1 MANPTGP
8 TGEQFEITRGDA
20 RAVITEIG
28 AGLRV
33 FEIGDVSYVETFA
46 ADAAPPKG
54 AGQILLPWPNR
65 TKGARWTYQGETQ
78 ELEVTEPERGNA
90 IHGLT
95 RHAEWTLVEHAESS
109 ITFEIGIEVQPG
121 WPVPLHARIRYELAP
136 RELTVTHDI
145 RNEGDSPIGVG
156 VGAHPYFRLG
166 DLPTDEL
173 TLTLSASRV
182 RPALPAAQL
191 PYGDE
196 QDVDGTDYD
205 FRAGRLLAGVDLDTA
220 FTGLA
225 KGVWGLAP
233 RRGLGVAPPDD
244 TAEDGRH
251 HHVLSHGEKSIDV
264 WTDPDFRWVQ
274 VFTPEDLVG
283 RGRAIALEPMTCP
296 ADALNSGDDLI
307 DLEPGTSWTGSWG
320 VKIHG

>member
-1 MANPTGP
+1 MDP

-20 RAVITEIG
+20 RAVITETG

-33 FEIGDVSYVETFA
+33 FEVSGVPYLETFA
-46 ADAAPPKG
+46 ADALPPKA

-65 TKGARWTYQGETQ
+65 TKGARWTHQGETQ
-78 ELEVTEPERGNA
+78 ELEVTEPARGNA

-109 ITFEIGIEVQPG
+109 ITLEIEVEVQPG

-156 VGAHPYFRLG
+156 VGAHPYFRIG
-166 DLPTDEL
+166 DVPTDEL
-173 TLTLSASRV
+173 TLTLSATRV
-182 RPALPAAQL
+182 RPALPDEQL

-196 QDVDGTDYD
+196 QDVGGTEYD
-205 FRAGRLLAGVDLDTA
+205 FRAGRPLAGVDLDTA

-225 KGVWGLAP
+225 Q
-233 RRGLGVAPPDD
+233 
-244 TAEDGRH
+244 AEDGRH

-264 WTDPDFRWVQ
+264 WTGPDFGWVQ

-307 DLEPGTSWTGSWG
+307 GLEPGTSWTGSWG
-320 VKIHG
+320 VRIHG